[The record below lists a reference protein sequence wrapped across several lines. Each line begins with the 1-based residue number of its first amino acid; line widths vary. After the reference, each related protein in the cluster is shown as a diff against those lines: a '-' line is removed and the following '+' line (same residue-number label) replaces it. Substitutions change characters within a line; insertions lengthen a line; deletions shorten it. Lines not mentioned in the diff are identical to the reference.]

1 VSQQASTSELTA
13 DPAGD
18 AAAADATAGL
28 GRANFR
34 AVFPAL
40 LDAFAEPR
48 GEISDPGR

>member
-1 VSQQASTSELTA
+1 VSQQAGTSELTA
-13 DPAGD
+13 DPAAE
-18 AAAADATAGL
+18 AAAADATARP